1 MSELLQLILS
11 LVWSYLSVFFIGYL
25 IARKTSLKEVI
36 DTHKKYISSLD
47 DHVDTLHRWQE
58 TLNESFEKDIQ
69 IIDLEQKVEK
79 YLPIT
84 EKNKFEIL
92 KMVKSGLSHEKIAEK
107 FWLNKS
113 TITKAISKWKKE
125 SCVKS

>member
-58 TLNESFEKDIQ
+58 TINESFEKDIK
-69 IIDLEQKVEK
+69 IMDLEQKVEK

-84 EKNKFEIL
+84 EKNKDKIL
-92 KMVKSGLSHEKIAEK
+92 NMLKSGLSHSQIAKEL
-107 FWLNKS
+107 WVHKS
-113 TITKAISKWKKE
+113 TITHAIHKWTKKA
-125 SCVKS
+125 V

>member
-1 MSELLQLILS
+1 M
-11 LVWSYLSVFFIGYL
+11 FFFGYL

-47 DHVDTLHRWQE
+47 DHVDTLHRWKE
-58 TLNESFEKDIQ
+58 TLNQSFEKDIQ

-84 EKNKFEIL
+84 EKNKSEIL
-92 KMVKSGLSHEKIAEK
+92 KMVKS
-107 FWLNKS
+107 
-113 TITKAISKWKKE
+113 
-125 SCVKS
+125 

>member
-1 MSELLQLILS
+1 MSELSQLILS

-58 TLNESFEKDIQ
+58 TLDKSFEKDLEIY
-69 IIDLEQKVEK
+69 DLEQKVAK

-84 EKNKFEIL
+84 ERNKDEIL
-92 KMVKSGLSHEKIAEK
+92 NMAKSWLTHSQIAEK
-107 FWLNKS
+107 FWLDKS
-113 TITKAISKWKKE
+113 TITKAISKWKKKA
-125 SCVKS
+125 V

>member
-1 MSELLQLILS
+1 MSELSQLIIS

-25 IARKTSLKEVI
+25 IAKKTSQKEVI

-58 TLNESFEKDIQ
+58 TINKSIEKDLKIM
-69 IIDLEQKVEK
+69 DLEQKVAK
-79 YLPIT
+79 YIPIT
-84 EKNKFEIL
+84 ERNKDEIL
-92 KMVKSGLSHEKIAEK
+92 NMVKSWLSHTQIAEK
-107 FWLNKS
+107 FWLDKS
-113 TITKAISKWKKE
+113 TISKAIKKWKKE

>member
-1 MSELLQLILS
+1 MSELLQLILL
-11 LVWSYLSVFFIGYL
+11 LVWSYLSVFLIGYL
-25 IARKTSLKEVI
+25 IARKSSLKEII
-36 DTHKKYISSLD
+36 DTHKKHISSID
-47 DHVDTLHRWQE
+47 DHVDTLHKWQE
-58 TLNESFEKDIQ
+58 TLNQSFEKDIQ
-69 IIDLEQKVEK
+69 IMDLEQKVAK

-84 EKNKFEIL
+84 ERNKDEIL
-92 KMVKSGLSHEKIAEK
+92 DLVKHGLSHEKIAEK